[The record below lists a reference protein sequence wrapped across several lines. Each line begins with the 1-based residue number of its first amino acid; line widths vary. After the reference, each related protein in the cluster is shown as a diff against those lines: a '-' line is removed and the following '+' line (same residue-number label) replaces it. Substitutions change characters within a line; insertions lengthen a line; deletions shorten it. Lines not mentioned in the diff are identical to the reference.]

1 MTLTQDPDPNSTH
14 MGEIQEERI
23 IQFLEENTTPV
34 VGLREG
40 DAARRGGLGRVEG
53 HQWRSYLSPRTITRR
68 NRARHRT

>member
-40 DAARRGGLGRVEG
+40 RCCASRGT
-53 HQWRSYLSPRTITRR
+53 RSC
-68 NRARHRT
+68 